1 MMRFINEKTPMPK
14 SAALTAPL
22 VSLLLVV
29 SLLLAGCGFH
39 LREQAAVPSSLQPLY
54 IGGPA
59 ANGPLA
65 QAMRLQLS
73 SVDTAVSPTIM
84 GSRYELRLLE
94 EKTEKRIASVDQR
107 GLAAE
112 YLLDATTLFS
122 LHDHD
127 GKLLLGPAR
136 VNERRSIFNDPDKA
150 TTTSEE
156 IRLTELDMAKVLA
169 SRIALR
175 LTAYANQSIKPDST
189 PSSATAPA
197 PEPQ

>member
-14 SAALTAPL
+14 FAAVTARL
-22 VSLLLVV
+22 VSPLLLL

-59 ANGPLA
+59 ANGRLA

-127 GKLLLGPAR
+127 GKLLLGPVR

-150 TTTSEE
+150 TTTGEE

-175 LTAYANQSIKPDST
+175 LTAYANQSLKPG
-189 PSSATAPA
+189 SSAQSSPPPT